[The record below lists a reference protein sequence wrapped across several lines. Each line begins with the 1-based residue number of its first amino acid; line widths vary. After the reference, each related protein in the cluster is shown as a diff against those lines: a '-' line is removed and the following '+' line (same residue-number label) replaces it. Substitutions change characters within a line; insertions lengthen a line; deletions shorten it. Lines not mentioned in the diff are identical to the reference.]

1 MSISEGFDGVKQ
13 EKILVAAKIDWDVT
27 TRFELLK
34 SSQAGWKPE
43 ADLSVE
49 ETSFQVQGLRWWQI
63 KRTKNRETYSNFSTT
78 ILFLVQE
85 DVGSSPAA

>member
-13 EKILVAAKIDWDVT
+13 EKILVAAKIDWDAT

-49 ETSFQVQGLRWWQI
+49 ETSFQVQGLGWWQI
-63 KRTKNRETYSNFSTT
+63 KRTKIGKLTAIFRQLSY
-78 ILFLVQE
+78 FLVQD

>member
-13 EKILVAAKIDWDVT
+13 EKILVAAKIDWDAT

-34 SSQAGWKPE
+34 SSSAGWKPE

-49 ETSFQVQGLRWWQI
+49 ETSFQVQGLGWWQI

>member
-13 EKILVAAKIDWDVT
+13 EKILVAAKIDWDAT

-34 SSQAGWKPE
+34 SSSAGGKPE

-49 ETSFQVQGLRWWQI
+49 ETSFQVQGLVW
-63 KRTKNRETYSNFSTT
+63 
-78 ILFLVQE
+78 
-85 DVGSSPAA
+85 

>member
-13 EKILVAAKIDWDVT
+13 EKILVAAKIDWDVM

-43 ADLSVE
+43 ADLFVE
-49 ETSFQVQGLRWWQI
+49 ETSFQVQGLGWWQI